1 MDQAQ
6 TLRKLM
12 NGLEGRLF
20 LTSTQIP
27 VLSLVFASEDS
38 SNIKTQKAFTQLLGS
53 RGIKTLSISSEFNH
67 GEIMRESSTAWTVSP
82 GTLLRSPLDERDLSD
97 RGIKAVLID
106 AKSGV
111 DEERLC
117 LYDRGHRTVVI
128 LTANEMD
135 RVAAYQIIKS
145 LQKRV
150 GVKKVNVIV
159 KGVEDEREGARV
171 FTQLHELCC
180 RFLDTELSYVGSISK
195 SAQNDEKNQDRR
207 FHPKFLLDYK
217 TRSVLLADLEVVA
230 RRLGLIPAQ

>member
-20 LTSTQIP
+20 LEPTQIP
-27 VLSLVFASEDS
+27 VVSLVFAREDTA
-38 SNIKTQKAFTQLLGS
+38 NFKTQNALTRLLVS
-53 RGIKTLSISSEFNH
+53 KGIKTLSISSEFEH
-67 GEIMRESSTAWTVSP
+67 DAIKRESSMHWSVHP
-82 GTLLRSPLDERDLSD
+82 GTLKRSPLDEWDLSD
-97 RGIKAVLID
+97 RGVKAVLID
-106 AKSGV
+106 GKTGV

-117 LYDRGHRTVVI
+117 LYDREYHTVVV
-128 LTANEMD
+128 LTADESD

-150 GVKKVNVIV
+150 GVKKVSVLVMGTAEPRDGI
-159 KGVEDEREGARV
+159 RV
-171 FTQLHELCC
+171 FTKLHELCC
-180 RFLDTELSYVGSISK
+180 RFLDTELVYVGSISK
-195 SAQNDEKNQDRR
+195 SAQSDEKNQDRR

-217 TRSVLLADLEVVA
+217 TRSALLADLEVVA